1 MYMTI
6 DEKNKVWQQFAALR
20 QDAAVNKPLVHCIT
34 HGITMN
40 DSANVIL
47 AVGGIPNMASHP
59 KEVVEVGKAA
69 AALVVNLGNISSERM
84 EAMMLA
90 GQAAHKDHIPILID
104 LVGVACST
112 LRRDFAKQ
120 FIHEYHPQI
129 IKGNSSE
136 IRAICGLPSHA
147 VGVDA
152 GAADAVT
159 AENFR
164 QAAQDIQAYA
174 LAQHAVLLMSG
185 PVDVITDGKRTCGVA
200 NGTAQL
206 ARLTGTGCMLGAL
219 AGVYIASRM
228 PWEAAVLSAV
238 MMGIAGEEASRIA
251 GTRMGTFHMALLDAF
266 SMMTDTHIQQHMKLL
281 F

>member
-1 MYMTI
+1 MYMTT
-6 DEKNKVWQQFAALR
+6 DERNKVWQQLAVLR
-20 QDAAVNKPLVHCIT
+20 QGAAANKPLVHCIT

-47 AVGGIPNMASHP
+47 AVGGVPNMASHP

-84 EAMMLA
+84 EAIELA
-90 GQAAHKDHIPILID
+90 GQAAHADGIPMLID

-112 LRRDFAKQ
+112 LRRDFAMQ
-120 FIHEYHPQI
+120 FIRTCHPQI

-152 GAADAVT
+152 GADDTVT

-164 QAAQDIQAYA
+164 KAAQDIQAYA

-185 PVDVITDGKRTCGVA
+185 PVDVVTDGNRVCGVA

-219 AGVYIASRM
+219 AGVYLASRK
-228 PWEAAVLSAV
+228 PWETAVLAAV
-238 MMGIAGEEASRIA
+238 MMGLAGEEAERIA
-251 GTRMGTFHMALLDAF
+251 GSRMGTFHVALLDAF
-266 SMMTDTHIQQHMKLL
+266 SEMTDTQIQQQMKLL

>member
-1 MYMTI
+1 MYMT
-6 DEKNKVWQQFAALR
+6 DEKNKLFQQFAALR
-20 QDAAVNKPLVHCIT
+20 QEAAASKPLVHCIT

-47 AVGGIPNMASHP
+47 AVGGVPNMASHP
-59 KEVVEVGKAA
+59 QEVVEVGKAA
-69 AALVVNLGNISSERM
+69 ASLVVNLGNISSERM
-84 EAMMLA
+84 EAIRLA
-90 GQAAHKDHIPILID
+90 GQAAHADGIPMLID

-112 LRRDFAKQ
+112 LRRDFAVQ
-120 FIHEYHPQI
+120 FIRECHPQI

-152 GAADAVT
+152 GAADTVT

-185 PVDVITDGKRTCGVA
+185 PVDVVTDGMQVCGVA

-219 AGVYIASRM
+219 SGVYLASRK
-228 PWEAAVLSAV
+228 PWGAAVLAAV
-238 MMGIAGEEASRIA
+238 MMGLAGEEAGRIA
-251 GTRMGTFHMALLDAF
+251 GSRMGTFHVALLDAF
-266 SMMTDTHIQQHMKLL
+266 SEMTDTQIQQQMKLL

>member
-1 MYMTI
+1 MYMT
-6 DEKNKVWQQFAALR
+6 DEKNKLFQQFAALR
-20 QDAAVNKPLVHCIT
+20 QEAAANKPLVHCIT

-47 AVGGIPNMASHP
+47 AVGGVPNMASHP
-59 KEVVEVGKAA
+59 KEVVEVGKTAA
-69 AALVVNLGNISSERM
+69 SLVVNLGNISSERM
-84 EAMMLA
+84 EAIRLA
-90 GQAAHKDHIPILID
+90 GQAAHADGIPMLID

-112 LRRDFAKQ
+112 LRRDFAVQ
-120 FIHEYHPQI
+120 FIRECHPQI

-152 GAADAVT
+152 GAADTVT
-159 AENFR
+159 VENFR

-185 PVDVITDGKRTCGVA
+185 PVDVVTDGMQVCGVA

-238 MMGIAGEEASRIA
+238 MMGIAGEEASRMA
-251 GTRMGTFHMALLDAF
+251 GPRMGTFHMALLDAF
-266 SMMTDTHIQQHMKLL
+266 SMMTDEQIFQNMHILI
-281 F
+281 

>member
-1 MYMTI
+1 MT
-6 DEKNKVWQQFAALR
+6 DGKNKLIQQLAALR
-20 QDAAVNKPLVHCIT
+20 HDVAVSRPLVHCIT

-47 AVGGIPNMASHP
+47 AVGGVPNMASHP

-69 AALVVNLGNISSERM
+69 NSLVVNLGNISSERM
-84 EAMMLA
+84 EAMLLA
-90 GQAAHKDHIPILID
+90 GQAAHEDNIPILID

-112 LRRDFAKQ
+112 LRRNFAKQ
-120 FIHEYHPQI
+120 FIATCHPQV

-152 GAADAVT
+152 GEADTVT
-159 AENFR
+159 ADNFKK
-164 QAAQDIQAYA
+164 AAQEIQTYA
-174 LAQHAVLLMSG
+174 LAQRTVLLMSG
-185 PVDVITDGKRTCGVA
+185 PVDVITDGTRTCGVA

-238 MMGIAGEEASRIA
+238 MMGLAGEEASRIA
-251 GTRMGTFHMALLDAF
+251 GPRMGTFHMALLDAF
-266 SMMTDTHIQQHMKLL
+266 SVMTDEQIFQHMHVL

>member
-1 MYMTI
+1 MI
-6 DEKNKVWQQFAALR
+6 DGKNKFIQQLAALR
-20 QDAAVNKPLVHCIT
+20 HDATENRPLVHCIT

-47 AVGGIPNMASHP
+47 AVGGVPNMASHP

-69 AALVVNLGNISSERM
+69 NSLVVNLGNISSERM
-84 EAMMLA
+84 EAILLA
-90 GQAAHKDHIPILID
+90 GQAAHEDNIPILID

-112 LRRDFAKQ
+112 LRRDFANK
-120 FIHEYHPQI
+120 FIAMCHPQV

-136 IRAICGLPSHA
+136 IRAICGLSSHA

-152 GAADAVT
+152 GEADIVT
-159 AENFR
+159 VDNFKK
-164 QAAQDIQAYA
+164 AAQEIKAYA
-174 LAQHAVLLMSG
+174 LAQQAVLLMSG
-185 PVDVITDGKRTCGVA
+185 PVDIITDGTRTCGVA

-238 MMGIAGEEASRIA
+238 MMGIAGEEASRMA
-251 GTRMGTFHMALLDAF
+251 GPRMGTFHMALLDAF
-266 SMMTDTHIQQHMKLL
+266 SMMTDEQIFQNMHILI
-281 F
+281 

>member
-1 MYMTI
+1 MTN
-6 DEKNKVWQQFAALR
+6 EENNLFEQLAVLRRGAA
-20 QDAAVNKPLVHCIT
+20 ANKPLVHCIT

-47 AVGGIPNMASHP
+47 AVGGVPNMASHP
-59 KEVVEVGKAA
+59 KEVVEVGRAA

-84 EAMMLA
+84 EAIWLA
-90 GQAAHKDHIPILID
+90 GQAAHTDGIPMLID

-112 LRRDFAKQ
+112 LRRNFAMQ
-120 FIHEYHPQI
+120 FIRECRPQI

-164 QAAQDIQAYA
+164 KAAQDIQAYA
-174 LAQHAVLLMSG
+174 LAQQAVLLMSG
-185 PVDVITDGKRTCGVA
+185 PVDVVTDGTRMCGVA

-219 AGVYIASRM
+219 AGVYLAGRT
-228 PWEAAVLSAV
+228 WEAAVLAAV
-238 MMGIAGEEASRIA
+238 MMGLAGEEAGRIA
-251 GTRMGTFHMALLDAF
+251 GSRMGTFHVALLDAF
-266 SMMTDTHIQQHMKLL
+266 SQMTDAQIQQQMKLL

>member
-1 MYMTI
+1 MYMT
-6 DEKNKVWQQFAALR
+6 DEKNKLFQQFAALR
-20 QDAAVNKPLVHCIT
+20 QEAAASKPLVHCIT

-47 AVGGIPNMASHP
+47 AVGGVPNMASHP

-69 AALVVNLGNISSERM
+69 ASLVVNLGNISSERM
-84 EAMMLA
+84 EAIRLA
-90 GQAAHKDHIPILID
+90 GQAAHADGIPMLID

-112 LRRDFAKQ
+112 LRRDFAVQ
-120 FIHEYHPQI
+120 FIRECHPQI

-152 GAADAVT
+152 GAADTVT

-185 PVDVITDGKRTCGVA
+185 PVDVVTDGMQVCGVA

-219 AGVYIASRM
+219 SGVYLASRK
-228 PWEAAVLSAV
+228 PWDAAVLAAV
-238 MMGIAGEEASRIA
+238 MMGLAGEEAGRIA
-251 GTRMGTFHMALLDAF
+251 GNRMGTFHVALLDAF
-266 SMMTDTHIQQHMKLL
+266 SEMTDIQIQQQMKLL

>member
-1 MYMTI
+1 MYMTN
-6 DEKNKVWQQFAALR
+6 EENNLFQQLAALR
-20 QDAAVNKPLVHCIT
+20 RGVAANRPLVHCIT

-47 AVGGIPNMASHP
+47 AVGGVPNMASHP
-59 KEVVEVGKAA
+59 KEVVEVGRAA

-84 EAMMLA
+84 EAIRLA
-90 GQAAHKDHIPILID
+90 GQAAHEDGIPMLID

-112 LRRDFAKQ
+112 LRRDFAVQ
-120 FIHEYHPQI
+120 FIRECRPQI

-152 GAADAVT
+152 GAADTVT
-159 AENFR
+159 AKNFR
-164 QAAQDIQAYA
+164 NAAQDIQAYA
-174 LAQHAVLLMSG
+174 LAQQAVLLMSG
-185 PVDVITDGKRTCGVA
+185 PVDVVTDGTRVCGVA

-219 AGVYIASRM
+219 VGVYLAGRR
-228 PWEAAVLSAV
+228 PWEAAVLAAV
-238 MMGIAGEEASRIA
+238 MMGLAGEEASRIA
-251 GTRMGTFHMALLDAF
+251 GSRMGTFHVALLDAF
-266 SMMTDTHIQQHMKLL
+266 SQMTDAQIQQQMKLL